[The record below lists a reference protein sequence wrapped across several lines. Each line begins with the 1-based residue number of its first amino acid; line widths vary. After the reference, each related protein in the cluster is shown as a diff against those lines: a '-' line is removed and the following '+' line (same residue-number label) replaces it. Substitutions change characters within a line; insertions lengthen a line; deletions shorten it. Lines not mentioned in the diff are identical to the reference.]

1 MKLKRSIF
9 FQNVAIRALE
19 RNRPVLITA
28 KRPSRR
34 PSAFAGC
41 APTKAVCCERRA
53 AQSQSQSLRQPGS
66 LGNVEDVPASPP
78 ATHRGSVRAA
88 LSAFNASSRDFC
100 QTRTSSILFALC
112 HALDFPKVDGRASAN
127 CGHRVLTAPHRRPWG
142 TRDAP

>member
-1 MKLKRSIF
+1 MLPSEHLKEIVLSSLLRNVHQGDRLPLPAVPPLRLCAVNAALRS
-9 FQNVAIRALE
+9 
-19 RNRPVLITA
+19 
-28 KRPSRR
+28 PS
-34 PSAFAGC
+34 P
-41 APTKAVCCERRA
+41 
-53 AQSQSQSLRQPGS
+53 SLRQPGS

-100 QTRTSSILFALC
+100 QTRTSSILFAHC